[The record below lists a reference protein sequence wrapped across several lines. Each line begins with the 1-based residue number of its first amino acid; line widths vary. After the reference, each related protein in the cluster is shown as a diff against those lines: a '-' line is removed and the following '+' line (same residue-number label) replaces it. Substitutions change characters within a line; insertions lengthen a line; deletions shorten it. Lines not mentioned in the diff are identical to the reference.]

1 MASRVHYTKRSIES
15 QAVSALLCSTDS
27 AMLVETDP
35 LSGELGEWEA
45 DDASVPVEEKA
56 AGVRNELVTVS
67 V

>member
-1 MASRVHYTKRSIES
+1 
-15 QAVSALLCSTDS
+15 
-27 AMLVETDP
+27 MLVETDP

-56 AGVRNELVTVS
+56 EGVRNELVTVS

>member
-15 QAVSALLCSTDS
+15 QAVSVLLCSTDS

-45 DDASVPVEEKA
+45 DDASLLERGEGRRSADGEDA
-56 AGVRNELVTVS
+56 AR
-67 V
+67 

>member
-1 MASRVHYTKRSIES
+1 
-15 QAVSALLCSTDS
+15 
-27 AMLVETDP
+27 MLVETDP

-45 DDASVPVEEKA
+45 DGASVPVEEKA